1 MNSRRNLT
9 PAVVLFIILFPLAAF
24 AEIMF
29 LKTGK
34 ELEVEKTWQEGDQ
47 ICFNFH
53 GINACIPP
61 GKVLRIDRTTKY
73 RSKALDGNKEK
84 KADLKRLNSQT
95 QEDVSPDQIKQG
107 AQAFSTPQQR
117 TVPSEQSNVL
127 RKDGFHDLQW
137 GIEISKVDGLK
148 KRYSFSN
155 SDEVIEYVRSKDIL
169 KIGDAQL
176 KSIIYSFWRNR
187 LYTVTIWALDY
198 SNYTALR
205 EKVFEQFGKS
215 RQADPSQ
222 ERYLWSSN
230 FTDLMLE
237 YDKNA
242 ELGMLWLRSSEM
254 DRNYKLSQMNSHAT
268 LLKWMKSRK

>member
-1 MNSRRNLT
+1 M
-9 PAVVLFIILFPLAAF
+9 
-24 AEIMF
+24 
-29 LKTGK
+29 
-34 ELEVEKTWQEGDQ
+34 
-47 ICFNFH
+47 
-53 GINACIPP
+53 
-61 GKVLRIDRTTKY
+61 
-73 RSKALDGNKEK
+73 RS
-84 KADLKRLNSQT
+84 
-95 QEDVSPDQIKQG
+95 
-107 AQAFSTPQQR
+107 
-117 TVPSEQSNVL
+117 SNTCGQ
-127 RKDGFHDLQW
+127 KIF
-137 GIEISKVDGLK
+137 
-148 KRYSFSN
+148 
-155 SDEVIEYVRSKDIL
+155 

-222 ERYLWSSN
+222 ERYLWSST